1 MRWSVLLVL
10 LTACYPDPATP
21 ASSEPPCAAACGV
34 LRDLGCES
42 AATTPGGATCEQV
55 CESVESTGYATTH
68 PECVALARDC
78 AEAERVSAHGCAP

>member
-1 MRWSVLLVL
+1 MKWPVLLVL

-21 ASSEPPCAAACGV
+21 TTQPPCAAACEV

-42 AATTPGGATCEQV
+42 AATTPAGATCETV
-55 CESVESTGYATTH
+55 CETTERSGYATTH